1 MAVVDQVM
9 VLFWVSG
16 PCSGGITTRRRN
28 TQPSHHWSSLV
39 LWLRANALSTI
50 PILFVLCCCGQ
61 CIEWPCISGIVPHDF
76 DVFDVARV
84 ECEVYLMEA
93 TQIKF
98 RGAGFAVESFV
109 IVVRR
114 RRIPQT
120 NTTDPSLMLIPGGL
134 IQRPRPKS
142 RELRSLHI

>member
-1 MAVVDQVM
+1 VVVSLHGAETHNQAIIGLVWFCGYARTLCR
-9 VLFWVSG
+9 LF
-16 PCSGGITTRRRN
+16 
-28 TQPSHHWSSLV
+28 
-39 LWLRANALSTI
+39 LSC
-50 PILFVLCCCGQ
+50 FVLCCDGQ

-76 DVFDVARV
+76 DVFDLARV
-84 ECEVYLMEA
+84 ECEVYLVEA

-98 RGAGFAVESFV
+98 RGAGFAVESSV
-109 IVVRR
+109 IAVRR

-120 NTTDPSLMLIPGGL
+120 NTPDPPLMLIPVGL